1 MLNFE
6 AAVPFYLQ
14 NKNKELFD
22 TSGTSTAPSGP
33 LLHSGFDV
41 FFNKILLLH
50 NHAVSIHF
58 FFSHLW
64 LLRDMT
70 LYLYFAVFAKVNSS
84 GLAGRLRA
92 THVLP
97 VPRGRAEDQT
107 VTDCL
112 LDRGTK

>member
-1 MLNFE
+1 MRYNTQMS
-6 AAVPFYLQ
+6 VT
-14 NKNKELFD
+14 NKFFQATQEERELIKIAKSFIKQ
-22 TSGTSTAPSGP
+22 SIALKSAPST
-33 LLHSGFDV
+33 
-41 FFNKILLLH
+41 KIKRTKT
-50 NHAVSIHF
+50 NT
-58 FFSHLW
+58 HLW
-64 LLRDMT
+64 LLRDVT